1 MTTITANELGVDG
14 IALIEAGLKKTSEIV
29 ISVEGKN
36 RFVVMDVEH
45 YQQLQDMQQLSLWQA
60 SEHDIATG
68 AFHND
73 LERHLARVKAAI
85 ES

>member
-1 MTTITANELGVDG
+1 
-14 IALIEAGLKKTSEIV
+14 
-29 ISVEGKN
+29 VEGKN

-45 YQQLQDMQQLSLWQA
+45 YQQLQDMQRLSLWQA

-73 LERHLARVKAAI
+73 LELHLAKVKAAI